1 MAQQLWSIS
10 SLGGYFTNNQLSKK
24 VRNAAQP
31 LMKFRQFVD
40 AEPAA
45 GRNRGDKVFF
55 DKISNI
61 STAGG
66 TLAETDTIPK
76 RNFVIRQ
83 GTLTLGEYGNS
94 IPFTLKVQTL
104 GDISVSDNIK
114 TVLRDDMA
122 KVLDSA
128 VAAIFMATD
137 YVATIVNTASTTF
150 NTTGTA
156 TYSSTGNMSD
166 KNVRDIIDQMKKL
179 NIPRYDGGDYI
190 CIASTNAVRGLY
202 DFFEPK
208 AIQTSGKIL
217 ASGEIGSYYGCRFV
231 EETNYLSNAR
241 GVGPTVGEAVF
252 FGSDSVREGI
262 AIPEDIRIAIPTDY
276 GRDQGIAWYYLGGF
290 TETWDYSGD
299 TECRIISMR
308 SAGTT

>member
-1 MAQQLWSIS
+1 MGQQIWSVS

-40 AEPAA
+40 AEGAA
-45 GRNRGDKVFF
+45 GKNRGDKVYF

-66 TLAETDTIPK
+66 TLSETDTIPK

-83 GTLTLGEYGNS
+83 GSLQISEYGNS

-104 GDISVSDNIK
+104 SDISVSDNIK

-128 VAAIFMATD
+128 VAAKFTATD
-137 YVATIVNTASTTF
+137 YLAVVVNTASTEFDTD
-150 NTTGTA
+150 GTA
-156 TYSSTGNMSD
+156 TTTCLGNMSD
-166 KNVRDIIDQMKKL
+166 KNVRDIIDKMKTL
-179 NIPRYDGGDYI
+179 NIPRYDGGNYI
-190 CIASTNAVRGLY
+190 CIASTNSIRGLY

-208 AIQTSGKIL
+208 ITQTNSKIL
-217 ASGEIGSYYGCRFV
+217 ASGEVGTYYGCRFV
-231 EETNYLSNAR
+231 EETSYLSNVL
-241 GVGPTVGEAVF
+241 GSGDIYGEAVF
-252 FGSDSVREGI
+252 FGSDAVREGI
-262 AIPEDIRIAIPTDY
+262 AIPEDIRIDIPKDF

-290 TETWDYSGD
+290 TETWDYSSDG
-299 TECRIISMR
+299 ECRIIHLTSL
-308 SAGTT
+308 